1 MSDTFSKSQRSQIMR
16 SVRSTGTSAELR
28 FEAVL
33 RSLKIKFTR
42 NVPKLPG
49 KPDFVLKIIPVGRL
63 HSRLLLA
70 FACWLQE
77 RRCPHVQH

>member
-1 MSDTFSKSQRSQIMR
+1 
-16 SVRSTGTSAELR
+16 
-28 FEAVL
+28 
-33 RSLKIKFTR
+33 
-42 NVPKLPG
+42 LPG